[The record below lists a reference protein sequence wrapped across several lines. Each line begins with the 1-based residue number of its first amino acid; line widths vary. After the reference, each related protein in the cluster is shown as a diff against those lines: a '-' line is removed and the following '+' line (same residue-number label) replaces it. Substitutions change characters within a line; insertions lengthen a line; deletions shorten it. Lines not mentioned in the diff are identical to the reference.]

1 MIDNWVL
8 ALTLIVSLIL
18 GFVILGTFVWGAKTG
33 QFDDE
38 AKVMNGLLFDSEED
52 LQDAVKREEQT
63 KELIKNKKAKM
74 KSKESRELA

>member
-18 GFVILGTFVWGAKTG
+18 GFAILGAFMWGSKGG

-38 AKVMNGLLFDSEED
+38 AKVMNGLLFDSEDD
-52 LQDAVKREEQT
+52 LKEAVKREQQT
-63 KELIKNKKAKM
+63 KELIQKK
-74 KSKESRELA
+74 KEKLESQREENI